1 MAGRICVVDDDSSVL
16 SLTKLYLSRA
26 GFEVEGFVD
35 AQEALKALEERS
47 FDVLVV
53 DLYMPGFDGF
63 DMLQWIETHC
73 PQMVAL
79 VLSGTT
85 LVDDVIR
92 AMEHGAFDFC
102 AKPVENQMLV
112 NKVRRALANKEL
124 RDRNV
129 LLMKEIREKNIE
141 LENRLGQ
148 LELAH
153 HLLQAQTQALQ
164 ADLHQAQGIQQ
175 SLLPRKLAFWDKVSL
190 SGLYYPAGKVGGD
203 LFDVFQLDASHLGL
217 YIADTAG
224 HGVSSALVTVFLKLS
239 VESLLHQENGAPAA
253 PGLVLR
259 ELNARLF
266 NEPLGHEFFVSMAY
280 CVLNIDTLELEFASA
295 GHPAVQHRH
304 ASGALEELRHSAPA
318 LGVNANVK
326 YGTTSC
332 NLQPS
337 DVLVFHTDGATDVQ
351 DPSGAFFGIS
361 RLCRGIERGIPEV
374 QEWIRGLDR
383 QLKDFAQSRPF
394 ADDCTVL
401 AFAMT
406 PQAAPDIL
414 LLTPSPQNEQDRS
427 LPGNAVANATEG
439 GCLYIQMLGVGTWQE
454 SQQVADL
461 VQQARKERLPLA
473 VLDFAHCIHLDS
485 TFMGVLHTLCTQAE
499 TSPELQIHLQNLPR
513 NLLKLMSELG
523 LTTVLMCFR
532 PKARPLPAS
541 MRKAAGARMSRREM
555 SRSLLSAHE
564 ALVKADPN
572 NAQRFAQVLSV
583 LQHEV
588 QAEEDP
594 SLSKDTR

>member
-1 MAGRICVVDDDSSVL
+1 MAGRICIVDDDSSVL
-16 SLTKLYLSRA
+16 AVSKLYLDKG
-26 GFEVEGFVD
+26 GFEVEGFVH
-35 AQEALKALEERS
+35 AQEALQALEQKN

-63 DMLQWIETHC
+63 DMLQWIETHR
-73 PQMVAL
+73 PEMVSL

-85 LVDDVIR
+85 RVDDVIR
-92 AMEHGAFDFC
+92 AMERGAFDFC
-102 AKPVENQMLV
+102 AKPVENQMLIS
-112 NKVRRALANKEL
+112 KVRRALAHKEL
-124 RDRNV
+124 RDRNT
-129 LLMKEIREKNIE
+129 LLMKEIQEKNVE

-175 SLLPRKLAFWDKVSL
+175 SLLPRKLAFWDKLSL
-190 SGLYYPAGKVGGD
+190 AGLYYPAGKVGGD

-239 VESLLHQENGAPAA
+239 VESLLYQEDGMPAA
-253 PGLVLR
+253 PGHVLR

-280 CVLNIDTLELEFASA
+280 AVLNVDTLELEFASA

-304 ASGALEELRHSAPA
+304 AGGVLEGLRHSAPA

-326 YGTTSC
+326 YGTTAC
-332 NLQPS
+332 KLQPG

-361 RLCRGIERGIPEV
+361 RLCRQIEQGIPEV
-374 QEWIRGLDR
+374 HEWMRLLDR
-383 QLKDFAQSRPF
+383 QLKEFAGTQSF
-394 ADDCTVL
+394 SDDCTVL
-401 AFAMT
+401 AVGMT
-406 PQAAPDIL
+406 AQATPDIL
-414 LLTPSPQNEQDRS
+414 LLTPPSQNAQDLS
-427 LPGNAVANATEG
+427 LPGNVVTSAIEG
-439 GCLYIQMLGVGTWQE
+439 GCLYIQVLGVGTWQA
-454 SQQVADL
+454 SQQVSDL
-461 VQQARKERLPLA
+461 VQQARIEGLPLA

-499 TSPELQIHLQNLPR
+499 VSPELQIHLQNLPR

-532 PKARPLPAS
+532 PKARVLPKS
-541 MRKAAGARMSRREM
+541 MRKAGGVPMSRKDM
-555 SRSLLSAHE
+555 SRALLSAHE
-564 ALVKADPN
+564 ALVKADPS
-572 NAQRFAQVLSV
+572 NAQRFAGVLSV
-583 LQHEV
+583 LQREAQTADDASV
-588 QAEEDP
+588 M
-594 SLSKDTR
+594 